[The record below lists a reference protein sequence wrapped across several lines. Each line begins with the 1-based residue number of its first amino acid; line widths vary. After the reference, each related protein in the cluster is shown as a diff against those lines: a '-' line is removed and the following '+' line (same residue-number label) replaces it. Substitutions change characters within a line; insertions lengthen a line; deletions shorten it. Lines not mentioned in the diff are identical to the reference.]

1 MEGGAGPPPAGDET
15 GHMALLERM
24 QRGERKGKRG
34 ERARQMDL
42 VIATQDVLFRDLTI
56 LKDQLSKRQEAQHE
70 RTSMTR
76 ESNEWVRE

>member
-1 MEGGAGPPPAGDET
+1 
-15 GHMALLERM
+15 
-24 QRGERKGKRG
+24 
-34 ERARQMDL
+34 MDL